1 MLSEPMKPK
10 KEIKEF
16 ARGWTLPKHM
26 AEHIYMFSGESVTV
40 KLIADTYMMDD
51 LVDWFGR
58 DFHVRVEDN
67 GKMLVTLKCNESAMK
82 YWALQYGECVE
93 ILSPN
98 SLRESIAKIVQGM
111 VGTYGVDVEGK
122 RNE

>member
-1 MLSEPMKPK
+1 
-10 KEIKEF
+10 
-16 ARGWTLPKHM
+16 
-26 AEHIYMFSGESVTV
+26 
-40 KLIADTYMMDD
+40 MMDD
-51 LVDWFGR
+51 LVDWFGQ

-82 YWALQYGECVE
+82 FWALQYGECVE

-111 VGTYGVDVEGK
+111 YEAYRRK
-122 RNE
+122 